1 MKVDEW
7 FDLTFHCP
15 CCSKMLFIKVHVI
28 EQEGNTTA
36 TIKTDKEFFIEFLN
50 SDDWITKAIL
60 GFNTY
65 RVNVS
70 SIDGRDYIHYRN
82 LMSILRWLYDLI
94 TGG

>member
-1 MKVDEW
+1 
-7 FDLTFHCP
+7 
-15 CCSKMLFIKVHVI
+15 VI
-28 EQEGNTTA
+28 EKEIFKCGKRFRLIEGDELKDLDTTA